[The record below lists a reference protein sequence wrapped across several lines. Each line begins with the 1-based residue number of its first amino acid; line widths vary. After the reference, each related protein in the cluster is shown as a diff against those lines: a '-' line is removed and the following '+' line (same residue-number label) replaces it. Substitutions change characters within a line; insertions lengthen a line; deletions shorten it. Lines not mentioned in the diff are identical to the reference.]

1 MLRPRDIQRRFD
13 RAAAS
18 FDDAD
23 FVHAATRDG
32 LVARLEP
39 LLVEAQR
46 ILDLGSA
53 TGSTGRALRR
63 RFRRAHVVS
72 LDASHRM
79 AVQSKKKAG
88 WLSKSS
94 AVQADASRLP
104 FADACFDIVVANQ
117 LLPWLPDPQQA
128 FGEVARVLKEG
139 GVFAFATLGPDS
151 LQALRA
157 AWAAADIGPEG
168 PPTKTHGIGPEGPPI
183 KGERHVHRF
192 ADMHDIGDGLV
203 KAGLGDPVLDVDRLS
218 VSYEDADRLFADLTR
233 SGSRNALADR
243 PRGLTGRRRFEAMK
257 RVLADT
263 SPGGRIVLELELVYG
278 HCWGTGPVGDRKNY
292 RIPAGRIPLRDK
304 RR

>member
-1 MLRPRDIQRRFD
+1 MLRPRDIRRRFD

-23 FVHAATRDG
+23 FVHAVTREG

-39 LLVEAQR
+39 LLVDARR
-46 ILDLGSA
+46 ILDLGAA
-53 TGSTGRALRR
+53 TGSTGHALRR
-63 RFRRAHVVS
+63 RFRRVHVVS

-79 AVQSKKKAG
+79 AVQSMKKAG
-88 WLSKSS
+88 WLSRSS

-128 FGEVARVLKEG
+128 FGEIARVLKEG

-151 LQALRA
+151 LQTLRA
-157 AWAAADIGPEG
+157 AWVAADESPLSDM
-168 PPTKTHGIGPEGPPI
+168 
-183 KGERHVHRF
+183 HVHRF

-203 KAGLGDPVLDVDRLS
+203 RAGLADPVLDVDRLS
-218 VSYEDADRLFADLTR
+218 VSYENTDRLFTDLTLA
-233 SGSRNALADR
+233 GARNALADR
-243 PRGLTGRRRFEAMK
+243 ARGLTGRRRFEAM
-257 RVLADT
+257 RRALGSENEAGNIILD
-263 SPGGRIVLELELVYG
+263 LELVYG
-278 HCWGTGPVGDRKNY
+278 HCWGTGPAGDPQDF